1 MFDTDIRVREAQA
14 YFSDERAREPLKFG
28 NSVVDAVTL
37 CHVRVEVE
45 NRRGQ
50 VAIGWGAIFLS
61 HLWAF
66 PGVDIDHFVKDM
78 LMRRITEE
86 FCQRVVNFTDFAH
99 PIDIFVALEDDLQ
112 AINLRLCREMAIKQ
126 DMPFLGA
133 LVSASPVDAA
143 LHDAFGNVNHISTYD
158 GYSAEFMSDLS
169 HYLGAGFQGRYVGD
183 FLRPSFM
190 PILPIFH
197 VVGGLDKLRSSEL
210 SSDGRPNSLESW
222 IRQEG
227 VYCLKVKQNGKNVE
241 WDVDRLLD
249 VYAVA
254 AGTSTQPDRIRM
266 SLDANEQCESPA
278 YMIELLNRVRE
289 KNPLAYDSI
298 ILIEQPTERDMRHS
312 RFDMRELASM
322 KPVFVDESLTSIE
335 DMDVAL
341 ELGWS
346 GIALKICKCHSMEL
360 LLAAKAAA
368 SNIPYAMQ
376 DLTCPGI
383 ALLHSVGLTAR
394 LNPVLGVETNARQ
407 YYPDTSA
414 PEAALHPG
422 IFHVRDGLVSTATLG
437 GTGLGYRLSE
447 INRPIFAL
455 KGSS

>member
-1 MFDTDIRVREAQA
+1 MPNTDIRVREASA
-14 YFSDERAREPLKFG
+14 FFSDERAREPLKFG
-28 NSVVDAVTL
+28 SSVVDAVTL

-50 VAIGWGAIFLS
+50 VAEGWGAIFLS

-66 PGVDIDHFVKDM
+66 PGVDIDHHIKDT
-78 LMRRITEE
+78 LMRRIAEG
-86 FCQRVVNFTDFAH
+86 FCQRVMDYDEFAH
-99 PIDIFVALEDDLQ
+99 PIDIFLALEDDLRS
-112 AINLRLCREMAIKQ
+112 INMRLCREMALQ
-126 DMPFLGA
+126 QEMPFLGA

-143 LHDAFGNVNHISTYD
+143 IHDAYGNVNNISTYD
-158 GYSAEFMSDLS
+158 GYSAEFMGSDLS
-169 HYLGAGFQGRYVGD
+169 RYLGMEFRGRYLSD
-183 FLRPSFM
+183 FLRPDFA
-190 PILPIFH
+190 PTLPIFH
-197 VVGGLDKLRSSEL
+197 VVGGLDKLRSSEP
-210 SSDGRPNSLESW
+210 SADGRPNSLEAW

-227 VYCLKVKQNGKNVE
+227 VFCLKVKQNGKNMA
-241 WDVDRLLD
+241 WDIDRLLD

-254 AGTSTQPDRIRM
+254 AETSIQPTKIRM

-289 KNPLAYDSI
+289 KNPQAYDSI
-298 ILIEQPTERDMRHS
+298 ILIEQPTERDMCHS
-312 RFDMRELASM
+312 RFDMRELAAM
-322 KPVFVDESLTSIE
+322 KPVFVDESLTSLE

-414 PEAALHPG
+414 PEAAVHPG
-422 IFHVRDGLVSTATLG
+422 IFNVRKGIVSTATLG
-437 GTGLGYRLSE
+437 GRGLGYRISE
-447 INRPIFAL
+447 IRRPLFAL
-455 KGSS
+455 